1 MASILKVLGTEVT
14 LSTAN
19 AESMSNATLVR
30 VMNVSNDTPV
40 TITLQ
45 NANADANIAS
55 FTLNYA
61 GTDESVVYLKKDAS
75 ERILTG
81 ANTIVKAV
89 SVAYY

>member
-1 MASILKVLGTEVT
+1 MANVLKVLSTETT

-19 AESMSNATLVR
+19 AESLSNATLVR
-30 VMNVSNDTPV
+30 LLNISNDTPV

-55 FTLNYA
+55 FTLNFA

-75 ERILTG
+75 ERILTS

-89 SVAYY
+89 PVAYY